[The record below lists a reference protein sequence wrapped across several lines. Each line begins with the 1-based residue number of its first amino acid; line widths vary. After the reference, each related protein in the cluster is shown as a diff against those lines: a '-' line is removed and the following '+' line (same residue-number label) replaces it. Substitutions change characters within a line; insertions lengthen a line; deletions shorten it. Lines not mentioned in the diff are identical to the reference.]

1 MDKIRE
7 YSSRARCRHR
17 KRSSAHDKTLRAP
30 ASEIGTVPY
39 LGARRKYRLAFAPI
53 DTPAFSDIAEYRRRL
68 DGSRS
73 LRALTRAAQ
82 PALTVLDVRRPPVML
97 SVGRSGNHPGDTAD
111 RRRIAGGE
119 RPLHR
124 VVDIAL
130 ALPAVRMLLPIPAA
144 HNRLHGAEDQT
155 GLARIRL
162 SGVGTAR
169 AYKAVGHNQH
179 RRDSDIPPARARF
192 AAKRRTWR
200 DEHADDVEIKVGT
213 RAITRA

>member
-7 YSSRARCRHR
+7 YPSRARSRHR
-17 KRSSAHDKTLRAP
+17 KRSSAHDKTLRARHWK
-30 ASEIGTVPY
+30 SVRFHTW
-39 LGARRKYRLAFAPI
+39 ARRKYRLAFAPI

-82 PALTVLDVRRPPVML
+82 PALTALDVRRPPVML

-130 ALPAVRMLLPIPAA
+130 ALAAVRMLLPIPAA

-162 SGVGTAR
+162 SGACTAR
-169 AYKAVGHNQH
+169 QRIRPSVTTSIDPIRTS
-179 RRDSDIPPARARF
+179 RRARA
-192 AAKRRTWR
+192 
-200 DEHADDVEIKVGT
+200 
-213 RAITRA
+213 